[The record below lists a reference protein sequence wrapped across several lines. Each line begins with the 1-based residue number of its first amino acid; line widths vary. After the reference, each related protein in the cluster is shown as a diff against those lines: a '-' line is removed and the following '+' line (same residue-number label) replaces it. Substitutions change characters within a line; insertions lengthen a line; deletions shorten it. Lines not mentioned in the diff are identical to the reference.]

1 MAERTGEEKI
11 RKLKAM
17 RAELMAVKEQM
28 ESGDG
33 DSEAANASLA
43 AIRQKYSA
51 DSDEYR
57 TQGTTMDEAK
67 REVCSQYEGE
77 EQTHEEE
84 QGKKLIRGLRR

>member
-1 MAERTGEEKI
+1 MTEMTREERI
-11 RKLKAM
+11 RELKAM
-17 RAELMAVKEQM
+17 RAELMAIKEKM

-43 AIRQKYSA
+43 AIRQNYST

-57 TQGTTMDEAK
+57 TQGTTMDDAK
-67 REVCSQYEGE
+67 REVYSQYEGE

-84 QGKKLIRGLRR
+84 QGKKLVRELRR

>member
-1 MAERTGEEKI
+1 MTERTREERI
-11 RKLKAM
+11 RELKAM
-17 RAELMAVKEQM
+17 RAELMAIKEQM

-43 AIRQKYSA
+43 AIRQNYSA

-57 TQGTTMDEAK
+57 TQGSTMDDAK
-67 REVCSQYEGE
+67 REVYSQYKGE

-84 QGKKLIRGLRR
+84 QGKKLVRGLRR